1 MMKGSDM
8 NAIQVLALVARS
20 TFRPFDSYDRQVF
33 EGTES
38 SNPLVHY
45 ADEIGEQYT
54 IIIDGDR
61 ICLFDEHGHES
72 QYLLGENRFA

>member
-1 MMKGSDM
+1 M
-8 NAIQVLALVARS
+8 NAIQALALVAKS
-20 TFRPFDSYDRQVF
+20 SFRPMDSHDRQVF

-54 IIIDGDR
+54 IVVDNNR
-61 ICLFDEHGHES
+61 ICLIDFDGNE
-72 QYLLGENRFA
+72 QQFVLDIA